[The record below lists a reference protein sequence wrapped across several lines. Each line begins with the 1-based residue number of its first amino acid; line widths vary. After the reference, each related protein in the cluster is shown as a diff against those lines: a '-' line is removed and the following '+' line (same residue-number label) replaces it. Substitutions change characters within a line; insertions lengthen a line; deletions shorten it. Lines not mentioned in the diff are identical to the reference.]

1 MKLSQMFRTALI
13 ATAMVILSSGL
24 DVRAFAQTDS
34 PQATKNIVLVHGA
47 WADGPCW
54 SESLRSSKRRVFMS
68 SLCRI
73 L

>member
-13 ATAMVILSSGL
+13 ATTMLIFSSGL

-47 WADGPCW
+47 WADGSCW
-54 SESLRSSKRRVFMS
+54 SRVIA
-68 SLCRI
+68 L
-73 L
+73 LQ